1 MRRYLAPKTLIILAG
16 LTMVI
21 LCALLVKWVK
31 QPSLGIEI
39 TGYTRG
45 TAEFIAGSFITAD
58 TLSNFK
64 PEVRKAPLVLF
75 YCVPEK

>member
-58 TLSNFK
+58 TFSQF
-64 PEVRKAPLVLF
+64 
-75 YCVPEK
+75 